1 MRLRSVSE
9 LETTLRISAV
19 AVCCSRASPS
29 FTGQAREVRLF
40 GGIPTSRGFGWI
52 AGAWGLSD
60 SRVDFLVC
68 CLQWVAVF
76 VLDDYARSI
85 RRRSSV
91 FSSRSLED
99 SRYQSTVRRMPS
111 VRL

>member
-19 AVCCSRASPS
+19 AVCCSEASPS

-52 AGAWGLSD
+52 AGAWGGWD

-76 VLDDYARSI
+76 VLSMIMPAPSGVAPV
-85 RRRSSV
+85 SSHLDLW
-91 FSSRSLED
+91 R
-99 SRYQSTVRRMPS
+99 TVDTNLRFGVCPQ
-111 VRL
+111 